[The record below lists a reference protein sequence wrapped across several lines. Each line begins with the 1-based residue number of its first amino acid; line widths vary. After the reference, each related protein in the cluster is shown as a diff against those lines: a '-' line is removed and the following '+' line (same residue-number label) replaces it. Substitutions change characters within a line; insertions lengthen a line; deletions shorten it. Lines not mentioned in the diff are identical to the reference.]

1 LVEVAVVQ
9 AKTKQPDPDHAAAGM
24 EPDPDRV
31 VAPPDQLVGH
41 PQPAQDLQGP
51 RLDTQRPR
59 LPHPLQLPVH
69 NPNRRP
75 EHPQLAGQ
83 GQTGRPRPDD
93 QNVEQ
98 IAVGCRHDRS
108 GGGGSRRRW

>member
-31 VAPPDQLVGH
+31 VAPPDQLVG
-41 PQPAQDLQGP
+41 
-51 RLDTQRPR
+51 
-59 LPHPLQLPVH
+59 
-69 NPNRRP
+69 
-75 EHPQLAGQ
+75 Q
-83 GQTGRPRPDD
+83 GQTGRPGPDD
-93 QNVEQ
+93 QNIEQ
-98 IAVGCRHDRS
+98 IAVGRRHDRP